1 MKKKAEEA
9 RHRDSDDEE
18 GPVSAFPKR
27 GATPDGSRWGAGSN
41 AGESRMGDSK
51 SGASPAKGQAGVNST
66 ASTNKFGNISALM
79 PEHLG
84 NDLWNEKLA

>member
-1 MKKKAEEA
+1 
-9 RHRDSDDEE
+9 
-18 GPVSAFPKR
+18 
-27 GATPDGSRWGAGSN
+27 
-41 AGESRMGDSK
+41 MGDSK